1 VSVFQNEK
9 YMSPKVEKNPT
20 PPDLETLS
28 FQVLTELAATE
39 RRALQI
45 AESTAKIRDSRINL
59 RPLNDPYFTTPQAEN
74 RRRVLLQ
81 LISGGTP
88 IPDALKQIETPD
100 QP

>member
-1 VSVFQNEK
+1 M
-9 YMSPKVEKNPT
+9 YPKVEKNPT

-28 FQVLTELAATE
+28 FQVLTEFAATE

-45 AESTAKIRDSRINL
+45 AESTTKIRDSRINL

-81 LISGGTP
+81 LINGGTS
-88 IPDALKQIETPD
+88 IPEALKQIETPD

>member
-1 VSVFQNEK
+1 MSTNLEK
-9 YMSPKVEKNPT
+9 IPT

-28 FQVLTELAATE
+28 FQVLTKLAATE
-39 RRALQI
+39 RKALQI

-59 RPLNDPYFTTPQAEN
+59 RPVNDPYFNTPQAEN

-88 IPDALKQIETPD
+88 IPEALKQIETPD

>member
-1 VSVFQNEK
+1 
-9 YMSPKVEKNPT
+9 MSTKLEKNPT

-45 AESTAKIRDSRINL
+45 AESTAKIRDNRMNM
-59 RPLNDPYFTTPQAEN
+59 RPVNDPYFSTAEAES

-81 LISGGTP
+81 LINGGTT
-88 IPDALKQIETPD
+88 IPDALKQIESPD

>member
-1 VSVFQNEK
+1 MSTNLEK
-9 YMSPKVEKNPT
+9 IPT

-28 FQVLTELAATE
+28 FQVLTKLAATE
-39 RRALQI
+39 RKALQI
-45 AESTAKIRDSRINL
+45 AQSTAKIRDSRINL
-59 RPLNDPYFTTPQAEN
+59 RPLNDPYFSTPQAEN

-88 IPDALKQIETPD
+88 IPEALKQIETPD

>member
-1 VSVFQNEK
+1 MSVFQSEK
-9 YMSPKVEKNPT
+9 NMSTKLEKNPT

-81 LISGGTP
+81 LINGGITL
-88 IPDALKQIETPD
+88 PDALKQIESPD